1 MNPNTQETL
10 DRTIA
15 PAVHDMG
22 PLSLPEDNRTV
33 LSNGV
38 TLHTLNG
45 GDTEVCRVKVL
56 IPGGIAESPRPQLY
70 QLANSLSLEGT
81 RNHPGD
87 SLADIL
93 EYNGAWSSA
102 EISTHHSALSL
113 FTSNSAYHKL
123 LPLVSEMIMTP
134 EYAPDPTAHALR
146 KEAARIEVEQQRVAY
161 RAAAAMRR
169 MLYGENHPLAA
180 IPSPDSLLAIT
191 PEDLHLAHD
200 TRLDPKGMHVYLSG
214 LLTDRMISEAEQI
227 FSEIPA
233 KSPFSLPRLVFPE
246 HSAGA
251 RTHVD
256 MPHALQSGVQM
267 SIASIGR
274 NHPDYIALRMAVIAL
289 GGYFGSRLMLN
300 IREDKGLTYGI
311 SASLYGYRHSSFIT
325 ISSQTD
331 PSTVERLIEES
342 ILEIENMKNPST
354 YSPDE
359 IDRLS
364 RFVLSE
370 LAGVLDTPFSRC
382 DFLQT
387 EVTAATPPGYFAM
400 QEHTARTL
408 TPELL
413 ADMASKYF
421 DTTKLFISTA
431 GK

>member
-1 MNPNTQETL
+1 M
-10 DRTIA
+10 
-15 PAVHDMG
+15 
-22 PLSLPEDNRTV
+22 
-33 LSNGV
+33 
-38 TLHTLNG
+38 
-45 GDTEVCRVKVL
+45 
-56 IPGGIAESPRPQLY
+56 
-70 QLANSLSLEGT
+70 
-81 RNHPGD
+81 
-87 SLADIL
+87 
-93 EYNGAWSSA
+93 
-102 EISTHHSALSL
+102 
-113 FTSNSAYHKL
+113 
-123 LPLVSEMIMTP
+123 
-134 EYAPDPTAHALR
+134 AH
-146 KEAARIEVEQQRVAY
+146 E
-161 RAAAAMRR
+161 
-169 MLYGENHPLAA
+169 
-180 IPSPDSLLAIT
+180 
-191 PEDLHLAHD
+191 

-233 KSPFSLPRLVFPE
+233 KSPFPLPRLVFPE
-246 HSAGA
+246 HSTGA

-421 DTTKLFISTA
+421 DTPKLFISTA